1 MLNNS
6 VLFFSVYFSELKELS
21 IKYIN
26 KFLISLFGLLPTV
39 AFADGDFADMAGRFA
54 DGAKSGTKSALIIA
68 QLIGALFVIGA
79 LISMKAKK
87 DNPQIKGWHIIV
99 GLLVGGA
106 LCVVPEIIKRSQ
118 AQVGL
123 TPVNIG

>member
-1 MLNNS
+1 
-6 VLFFSVYFSELKELS
+6 
-21 IKYIN
+21 
-26 KFLISLFGLLPTV
+26 
-39 AFADGDFADMAGRFA
+39 
-54 DGAKSGTKSALIIA
+54 GAKSGTKSALIIA